1 MFLSFIICICLGP
14 YECQKT
20 QIKVIFNI
28 TCTHAVL
35 MRLEPI
41 LQKDCLSLSR
51 GLHYTA

>member
-41 LQKDCLSLSR
+41 LQIHCLSLSR
-51 GLHYTA
+51 CLHYTA